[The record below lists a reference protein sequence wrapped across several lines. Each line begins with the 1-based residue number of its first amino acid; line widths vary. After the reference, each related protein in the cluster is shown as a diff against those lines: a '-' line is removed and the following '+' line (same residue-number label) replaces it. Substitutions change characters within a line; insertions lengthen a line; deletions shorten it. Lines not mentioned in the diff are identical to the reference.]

1 MDNQELFTVVDF
13 PKFCCRLINYKGTC
27 ITDGNNKDVHNNKL
41 AWKTFIENEKG
52 RYEALNQANEDL
64 HIDVQKLD
72 AIDYQFVS
80 PWMTRYDNAT
90 NENKVKILQLFVD
103 VMYEKYFQSILVN
116 YNKQHCTIPT

>member
-13 PKFCCRLINYKGTC
+13 PKFCYRLINYKGTC
-27 ITDGNNKDVHNNKL
+27 IIDRSNKDVHNNKL
-41 AWKTFIENEKG
+41 AWKIFIEN
-52 RYEALNQANEDL
+52 DL

-90 NENKVKILQLFVD
+90 NENKVKVLQLFVD
-103 VMYEKYFQSILVN
+103 VMYEKYFQSIFVN
-116 YNKQHCTIPT
+116 YNK

>member
-13 PKFCCRLINYKGTC
+13 PKFCYRLINYKGTC
-27 ITDGNNKDVHNNKL
+27 IIDRSNNDVHNNKL
-41 AWKTFIENEKG
+41 AWKIFIENEKG

-80 PWMTRYDNAT
+80 PWMARYDNAT
-90 NENKVKILQLFVD
+90 NENKEKVLQLFVD
-103 VMYEKYFQSILVN
+103 VMYEKYFQSIFVN
-116 YNKQHCTIPT
+116 YNK